1 MWLSNVN
8 LVTPVTVLERGYL
21 RIEEGLIVEV
31 GQGKSPSDIDG
42 QGCYVLPGLID
53 LHGDMIER
61 DVEPRPR
68 AFFPTDVAL
77 LELDKR
83 LAALGIT
90 TAYASLSFADTRS
103 REGLPSEL
111 RAKGTIE
118 LIHRLQP
125 RLLIDMKIHAR
136 LEVSNHRPLDVIR
149 ELLVSDQIHLLSLMD
164 HTPGQGQY
172 RDIEHHISYIS
183 AWQGIDADTYRAQLL
198 ARLEKSQAHPT
209 DWETINALCQ
219 TAKHKNIKLASHDD
233 DTIQK
238 VDFVSSL
245 GVTISEFPVTLEAA
259 REAKNREMMTVMGA
273 PNAYR
278 GSSNSGNLS
287 ALEALK
293 ENAVDIL
300 ASDYYPAAMLHSVF
314 KLEGEN
320 VLPLHEAVK
329 LVSTNPAKAMGLD
342 GLGSIELGKQADLV
356 LIDKTSPVHVRG
368 TLRAGRVIFWDG
380 VLSHFPQQR
389 IRQLEAAD

>member
-8 LVTPVTVLERGYL
+8 LVTPFGVLEQGYL
-21 RIEEGLIVEV
+21 RIEEGTIVEM
-31 GQGKSPSDIDG
+31 GQGKSPCDIDG

-61 DVEPRPR
+61 DVEPRPK

-103 REGLPSEL
+103 RENLPSEL
-111 RAKGTIE
+111 RAKQTIE

-125 RLLIDMKIHAR
+125 RLLVDMKIHAR
-136 LEVSNHRPLDVIR
+136 LEVSNHLALDVIE
-149 ELLVSDQIHLLSLMD
+149 ELLEQEQIHLLSLMD

-172 RDIEHHISYIS
+172 RDLEHHISYVS

-198 ARLEKSQAHPT
+198 ARIAKSEEHPT
-209 DWETINALCQ
+209 DWERINTLCQ
-219 TAKHKNIKLASHDD
+219 IAENKNVKLASHDD
-233 DTIQK
+233 DTIHK

-245 GVTISEFPVTLEAA
+245 GVTISEFPVTLGAA
-259 REAKNREMMTVMGA
+259 REAKQRGMMTIMGA
-273 PNAYR
+273 PNAFR
-278 GSSNSGNLS
+278 GGSNSGNLS

-314 KLEGEN
+314 KLEGEHL
-320 VLPLHEAVK
+320 LPLHEAVK
-329 LVSTNPAKAMGLD
+329 LVSTNPATAMGLD

-356 LIDKTSPVHVRG
+356 LVDKTLPVHVRG

-380 VLSHFPQQR
+380 TLEGFPHQA
-389 IRQLEAAD
+389 RQLEAAY

>member
-1 MWLSNVN
+1 MWLSNTN
-8 LVTPVTVLERGYL
+8 LVTPFGVLEQGYL
-21 RIEEGLIVEV
+21 RIEEGIIVEM
-31 GQGKSPSDIDG
+31 GQGKSPSEVNAR
-42 QGCYVLPGLID
+42 GCYVLPGLID

-103 REGLPSEL
+103 RENLPSEI
-111 RAKGTIE
+111 RAKQTIE
-118 LIHRLQP
+118 LIHHLQS
-125 RLLIDMKIHAR
+125 RLLVDMKIHAR
-136 LEVSNHRPLDVIR
+136 LEVSNHRALEVI
-149 ELLVSDQIHLLSLMD
+149 ETLLEQNQIDLLSLMD

-172 RDIEHHISYIS
+172 RDLEQHISYVS
-183 AWQGIDADTYRAQLL
+183 AWQGIDANTYRAQLL
-198 ARLEKSQAHPT
+198 ARLARSEEHPT
-209 DWETINALCQ
+209 DWEAINTLCQ
-219 TAKHKNIKLASHDD
+219 TAREHDIKLASHDD

-259 REAKNREMMTVMGA
+259 REAKRCGMMTVMGA
-273 PNAYR
+273 PNAFR

-287 ALEALK
+287 ALEALR
-293 ENAVDIL
+293 ENVVDIL
-300 ASDYYPAAMLHSVF
+300 ASDYYPAAMLHTVF
-314 KLEGEN
+314 KLEQETS
-320 VLPLHEAVK
+320 LSLYEAVK

-356 LIDKTSPVHVRG
+356 LVDKTSPVHVRG

-380 VLSHFPQQR
+380 TLPSFLQQSV
-389 IRQLEAAD
+389 RQLEAAD

>member
-8 LVTPVTVLERGYL
+8 LVTPFGVLEQGYL
-21 RIEEGLIVEV
+21 RIEEGIIVEL
-31 GQGKSPSDIDG
+31 GQGKSPSDLDG

-103 REGLPSEL
+103 RENLPSEL
-111 RAKGTIE
+111 RAKQTIE
-118 LIHRLQP
+118 LVHRLQP
-125 RLLIDMKIHAR
+125 RLRVDMKIHAR
-136 LEVSNHRPLDVIR
+136 LEVSNHRALNVVKN
-149 ELLVSDQIHLLSLMD
+149 LLTSDQIHLLSLMD

-172 RDIEHHISYIS
+172 RDIEHHISYVS

-198 ARLEKSQAHPT
+198 ARLEKSKERPT
-209 DWETINALCQ
+209 DWEAINQLCEL
-219 TAKHKNIKLASHDD
+219 AARKGIKLASHDD
-233 DTIQK
+233 DTVHK
-238 VDFVSSL
+238 VDFVSSM
-245 GVTISEFPVTLEAA
+245 GATISEFPVTLEAA
-259 REAKNREMMTVMGA
+259 REAKRRKMMTVMGA

-278 GSSNSGNLS
+278 GGSNSGNLS
-287 ALEALK
+287 ALEALA

-320 VLPLHEAVK
+320 LLPLHEAVK

-342 GLGSIELGKQADLV
+342 GLGSVELGKQADLV

-380 VLSHFPQQR
+380 VLPHFPQQR
-389 IRQLEAAD
+389 LRQLEAAD